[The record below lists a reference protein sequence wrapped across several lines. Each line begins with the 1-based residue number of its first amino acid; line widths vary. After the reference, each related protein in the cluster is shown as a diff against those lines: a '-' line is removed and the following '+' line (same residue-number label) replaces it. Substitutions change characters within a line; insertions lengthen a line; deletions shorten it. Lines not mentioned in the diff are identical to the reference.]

1 MKKNRIID
9 KVFGLFSKSQPGLRK
24 LVGNT
29 AWLLADKVVR
39 MGVALFV
46 GVWVARYLGPEQFG
60 LYNYALALVGLFS
73 VFASLGL
80 NSIVVRDLV
89 RNPVAQGE
97 TMGTAFVL
105 KLFGSSATCFLTV
118 ATALM
123 LRPDNTQTSLF
134 VAVIAVGTIFES
146 FGIID
151 FWYQARV
158 ESKYPVFS
166 KLISYLLINVVK
178 IILLTIKAPLIAFC
192 LVWTGER
199 ALEAFG
205 LVICY
210 HIQGNLITGWRW
222 SVQRAKVLLRE
233 SWPLILSGI
242 VVMIYMRIDQIMLGD
257 MVGEEAV
264 GIYSAAVKI
273 AEMWYLIPLSIVS
286 STFPS
291 IVKAKEISQKLY
303 YERLQK
309 LFSLLAALSYSI
321 AIPITLFSTQ
331 IVTLLYGEGYIESGS
346 VLSVQ
351 IWAGLF
357 VSLGLARGPWLI
369 TEGFTKFSAATTA
382 TGAGVNVVLNY
393 FLIPI
398 YGPIGASIATVIS
411 QMVASYLSHAFYPKT
426 RIMFIQQS
434 KSLILMGLFD
444 KKGFNENE

>member
-1 MKKNRIID
+1 MKKNRLTD
-9 KVFGLFSKSQPGLRK
+9 KVFGVLPKSQPGLRK

-29 AWLLADKVVR
+29 AWLLGDKVVR

-60 LYNYALALVGLFS
+60 LYNYALAIVGLFS
-73 VFASLGL
+73 VFATLGL

-97 TMGTAFVL
+97 TLGTAFVL
-105 KLFGSSATCFLTV
+105 KLFGGSATCFLTV
-118 ATALM
+118 ATALI
-123 LRPDNTQTSLF
+123 LRPESTQTSLL
-134 VAVIAVGTIFES
+134 VAVIAVGTIFQS
-146 FGIID
+146 FEVID
-151 FWYQARV
+151 FWYQAKV
-158 ESKYPVFS
+158 ESKYTVIS
-166 KLISYLLINVVK
+166 KLISYLLINAIK
-178 IILLTIKAPLIAFC
+178 IILLTIQAPLIAFC
-192 LVWTGER
+192 LIWTGER

-205 LVICY
+205 LAVCY

-264 GIYSAAVKI
+264 GIYSAAVRI
-273 AEMWYLIPLSIVS
+273 SEMWYLIPTTIVS

-309 LFSLLAALSYSI
+309 LFSLLAALSYAIS
-321 AIPITLFSTQ
+321 IPITLFSTQ
-331 IVTLLYGEGYIESGS
+331 IVTLLYGSGYIESGS

-357 VSLGLARGPWLI
+357 VSLGVARSPWLI

-393 FLIPI
+393 FLIPL

-411 QMVASYLSHAFYPKT
+411 QMVASYLSHGFYPKT

-434 KSLILMGLFD
+434 KALILTGLFD
-444 KKGFNENE
+444 KRGFNDNE